1 MTDVQFFADGSFNFG
16 FIILFHSFI
25 NHHKHQVSLF
35 IVSELLSLSLLFF
48 SIRKVVYEDY
58 CNAYTSIFK
67 IDRKSDLS
75 VQTTTHTHL

>member
-35 IVSELLSLSLLFF
+35 IVPELLSLSLLFF

-58 CNAYTSIFK
+58 CNTYKSVFK
-67 IDRKSDLS
+67 FNRKSDLS
-75 VQTTTHTHL
+75 VQTTTHTHH